1 MWALPALVREQKDV
15 GVLMTIPNPFRAV
28 WGYLRGD
35 DLKAAD
41 ARAIAAHAEQT
52 ALPAGQAPVTPSAR
66 VPARWERVL

>member
-1 MWALPALVREQKDV
+1 MI
-15 GVLMTIPNPFRAV
+15 IPNPFRAV

-41 ARAIAAHAEQT
+41 ARAIAAYAAQT
-52 ALPAGQAPVTPSAR
+52 ALPAGQAPVTPVTPVTASAR